1 VKIIKRLLIDTVWQ
15 SLPVFKTG
23 KTILFKTHIYQIAGD
38 LVYSAVDNY
47 AIDTLHNF
55 VSEEA
60 FELTC
65 KLNSSR
71 LDWEYFHMSRELEIC
86 V

>member
-1 VKIIKRLLIDTVWQ
+1 MKIIKRLLIDTVWQ
-15 SLPVFKTG
+15 SLPVFKTQG
-23 KTILFKTHIYQIAGD
+23 KTILLKTHVYQIAGD

-60 FELTC
+60 
-65 KLNSSR
+65 
-71 LDWEYFHMSRELEIC
+71 YEIN
-86 V
+86 